1 MFLSTHTNKVDKKGR
16 VSIPASFRTTLYGG
30 PLPPATSVDMVIF
43 PSLKAP
49 ALDVAPR
56 SYLTTLSEA
65 LDDPNMPEEQREL
78 IETTV
83 FGRIVEIS
91 TDTEGRIILPAK
103 LLDYAGITENI
114 VFVGRRKTF
123 QIWDPVKHEE
133 HEREMAELARAHSIS
148 LSTIVAKA
156 TALAKGA

>member
-30 PLPPATSVDMVIF
+30 PVPQGTSVDMVIF

-56 SYLTTLSEA
+56 SYLTILSEA
-65 LDDPNMPEEQREL
+65 LDNPNMPEDQRDL
-78 IETTV
+78 IETAV
-83 FGRIVEIS
+83 FGRSVEIS

-114 VFVGRRKTF
+114 AFVGMRKIF
-123 QIWDPVKHEE
+123 QIWDPVKFEAHEKATE
-133 HEREMAELARAHSIS
+133 DLARASSMS